1 MTPILYL
8 IIGTTITT
16 QPMSTMDGCIA
27 ALRGLDAAAAYRS
40 YCIDP
45 RSGETVT
52 GRHRLKTKPA
62 EPPAA
67 KPAATPA
74 SLPEWDV

>member
-8 IIGTTITT
+8 IIGTTITA
-16 QPMSTMDGCIA
+16 QPTATMDACIT
-27 ALRGLDAAAAYRS
+27 ALKALEPAAAYRS

-52 GRHRLKTKPA
+52 GRKRVEKKPT
-62 EPPAA
+62 
-67 KPAATPA
+67 ATPVSA
-74 SLPEWDV
+74 GPEWEV

>member
-8 IIGTTITT
+8 IIGTTVTT
-16 QPMSTMDGCIA
+16 QPMATMDGCIA

-45 RSGETVT
+45 QRGVTVA
-52 GRHRLKTKPA
+52 GRKQVKAKPVPPPATKPA
-62 EPPAA
+62 E
-67 KPAATPA
+67 TPV

>member
-1 MTPILYL
+1 MTPMLYL

-16 QPMSTMDGCIA
+16 QPMATMDGCIA

-45 RSGETVT
+45 RSGENVP
-52 GRHRLKTKPA
+52 GRKQVKAKPV
-62 EPPAA
+62 PPLAA